1 MSGRTIGRT
10 VRLLGVLL
18 ALLAVVS
25 CSSLA
30 SPTPTAP
37 IKVGAI
43 YNLTGAQAS
52 LDVPSA
58 NGAQLAVKQ
67 INAAGGV
74 LGRTMELV
82 LYDGKT
88 DAETIRQASEKLV
101 EVDRVAALI
110 GFSDTDQVLAAA
122 PAAVKAG
129 IPFITSGASSPKLPA
144 QVPGVLFLA
153 CFGDNT
159 QAAAGAEYAYNRL
172 NARNAYLLRDG
183 GMEYARLLAG
193 YFKESFLQLGGRIL
207 LEDTFISGTTYF
219 TPQMNRLKALTPRP
233 DLLYIACGPQD
244 AGWLIDRLERA
255 GFYQPVLGGDSF
267 DSSQLLAVGGIAVED
282 TFCTTHGYLKMG
294 SIQESTRTFV
304 VDYRAMFGHDPEN
317 AFAGLGY
324 DAVKLLADALR
335 RAGTDQ
341 AEPLLAALASTQGL
355 EGVTGTISYP
365 SSSHIPSK
373 SVTLLRVLA
382 GQFTWAW
389 EIKPTQVPAP

>member
-1 MSGRTIGRT
+1 MMRKTF
-10 VRLLGVLL
+10 L
-18 ALLAVVS
+18 LLAVLLIFLTSFS
-25 CSSLA
+25 CSSSA
-30 SPTPTAP
+30 PPSSAAP

-43 YNLTGAQAS
+43 YNLTGAQAA

-58 NGAQLAVKQ
+58 NGAQLAIKQ

-74 LGRTMELV
+74 LGRTLELV

-88 DAETIRQASEKLV
+88 DADTIRQAAAKLV

-122 PAAVKAG
+122 PAVLKAG
-129 IPFITSGASSPKLPA
+129 IPFVTSGASSPKLPA
-144 QVPGVLFLA
+144 QVPGILFLA

-172 NARNAYLLRDG
+172 NARNVYLLVDS
-183 GMEYARLLAG
+183 GMEYTRLLAG
-193 YFKESFLQLGGRIL
+193 YFKESFLQLGGQIL
-207 LEDTFISGTTYF
+207 LEDSFSSGNQDF
-219 TPQMNRLKALTPRP
+219 RLQIDKLKALTNPP

-244 AGWLIDRLERA
+244 AGLVIDLLAQA
-255 GFYQPVLGGDSF
+255 GFNQPAMGGDSF
-267 DSSQLLAVGGIAVED
+267 DSTQLTAVGGAAAED
-282 TFCTTHGYLKMG
+282 TYCTTHGYLKMG
-294 SIQESTRTFV
+294 SIRESTRTFV
-304 VDYRAMFGHDPEN
+304 MDYRTMFGHDPEN

-324 DAVKLLADALR
+324 DTVKLLADALR

-341 AEPLLAALASTQGL
+341 AHPLLAALAATQGL

-365 SSSHIPSK
+365 SGSRIPSK

-389 EIKPTQVPAP
+389 EIAPNQVPVP

>member
-1 MSGRTIGRT
+1 MIGRI
-10 VRLLGVLL
+10 VGLLGILL
-18 ALLAVVS
+18 LLLTSIS
-25 CSSLA
+25 CSGPQ
-30 SPTPTAP
+30 SPIPATP
-37 IKVGAI
+37 IRVGAI
-43 YNLTGAQAS
+43 YNLTGAQAP

-67 INAAGGV
+67 INATGGV
-74 LGRTMELV
+74 LGRTLELV

-88 DAETIRQASEKLV
+88 DADTIRQAAEKLV
-101 EVDRVAALI
+101 EADRVAALI

-122 PAAVKAG
+122 PIAMKAG

-159 QAAAGAEYAYNRL
+159 QAAAGAEYAYSRL
-172 NARNAYLLRDG
+172 NARNAYLLVDS

-207 LEDTFISGTTYF
+207 LEDTFTSGTTYF
-219 TPQMNRLKALTPRP
+219 TPQMNRLKALISPP

-244 AGWLIDRLERA
+244 AGWLIDRLEKA
-255 GFYQPVLGGDSF
+255 GFNQPVMGGDSF
-267 DSSQLLAVGGIAVED
+267 DSAQLLAVGGISVED
-282 TFCTTHGYLKMG
+282 TYCTTHGYLKMG
-294 SIQESTRTFV
+294 SIRESTRTFV

-341 AEPLLAALASTQGL
+341 TEPLLAALAVTQGL

-365 SSSHIPSK
+365 SGSHIPSK

-389 EIKPTQVPAP
+389 EITPNLVPAP

>member
-1 MSGRTIGRT
+1 MIRRMIGRT
-10 VRLLGVLL
+10 ARLLGVLL
-18 ALLAVVS
+18 LLLTAVS
-25 CSSLA
+25 CSVPA
-30 SPTPTAP
+30 PPTSSAP

-67 INAAGGV
+67 INAAGGL
-74 LGRTMELV
+74 LGRSLELV

-88 DAETIRQASEKLV
+88 DADTIRQAATKLV
-101 EVDRVAALI
+101 EDDRVAALI

-159 QAAAGAEYAYNRL
+159 QAAAGAEFAYSRL
-172 NARNAYLLRDG
+172 KARNAYLLVDS

-193 YFKESFLQLGGRIL
+193 YFKESFLRLGGRIL
-207 LEDTFISGTTYF
+207 LEDTFTSGSKDLA
-219 TPQMNRLKALTPRP
+219 PQIGKLKALTSPP
-233 DLLYIACGPQD
+233 DLLFIACGPQD
-244 AGWLIDRLERA
+244 AGLVIDLLAQA
-255 GFYQPVLGGDSF
+255 GFNQPAMGGDSF
-267 DSSQLLAVGGIAVED
+267 DSTQLTAVGGAAAED
-282 TFCTTHGYLKMG
+282 TYCTTHGYLKMG
-294 SIQESTRTFV
+294 SIRELTRTFV
-304 VDYRAMFGHDPEN
+304 MDYRTMFGHDPEN

-335 RAGTDQ
+335 RAGADQ
-341 AEPLLAALASTQGL
+341 AEPLLAALQATQGL

-365 SSSHIPSK
+365 SGSRIPSK

-389 EIKPTQVPAP
+389 EITPNQVPAP

>member
-1 MSGRTIGRT
+1 MMRKTF
-10 VRLLGVLL
+10 VLL
-18 ALLAVVS
+18 VVLFLLLTSFS
-25 CSSLA
+25 CSSSV
-30 SPTPTAP
+30 SPSPAAP
-37 IKVGAI
+37 FKVGAI

-74 LGRTMELV
+74 LGRTLELV

-88 DAETIRQASEKLV
+88 DADTIRQAADKLV

-122 PAAVKAG
+122 PAVVKAG

-144 QVPGVLFLA
+144 QVPDVLFLA

-172 NARNAYLLRDG
+172 KARNAYLLVDSS
-183 GMEYARLLAG
+183 MEYTRLLAG
-193 YFKESFLQLGGRIL
+193 YFKQSFLQLGGQIL
-207 LEDTFISGTTYF
+207 LEDTFTSGSKELTAQISK
-219 TPQMNRLKALTPRP
+219 LKALASSP

-244 AGWLIDRLERA
+244 AGLVIDLLAQA
-255 GFYQPVLGGDSF
+255 GFNQPALGGDSF
-267 DSSQLLAVGGIAVED
+267 DSTQLTAVGGAAAED
-282 TFCTTHGYLKMG
+282 TYCTTHGYLKMG
-294 SIQESTRTFV
+294 AIQETVRTFV
-304 VDYRAMFGHDPEN
+304 IDYRTMFGHDPEN

-324 DAVKLLADALR
+324 DAVNLLADALR

-341 AEPLLAALASTQGL
+341 AQPLLAALAATQGL

-365 SSSHIPSK
+365 SGSHIPSK

-389 EIKPTQVPAP
+389 EITPNQVPAP